1 MSPCAGGA
9 SRGGRRVRQGGRRS
23 RQSDSVPAQG
33 LPRGVARGDRRHEAT
48 GPQVARRDGSHPL
61 ARHLFLDRPALGCAR
76 SSPEAIDSSHGA
88 RRVAQMDMNPVAP
101 RVTAIRLAFAT
112 VVLMLGSLA
121 SLPALSAAAGPRTC
135 FGKHPTIVG
144 TQHSDV
150 LHGTPQRDV
159 ILGLGGNDHITAG
172 EGPDFICAG
181 SGDDNVHGAE
191 GFNRMNGGPG
201 NDWLDGRR
209 GPGNIALGRKGDDF
223 VQAEGQIDGGPGD
236 DTVESFGYQ
245 VPSASPVPDVTD
257 GGTGKDLIHGGSN
270 SERLVGGADAD
281 RIFAGGGDD
290 HLFGN
295 GGHDNLRGEGG
306 NDDISGGSGTDVCD
320 QGPGTGTLTGCP

>member
-101 RVTAIRLAFAT
+101 RVTAIRLAYATVVSFAT

-121 SLPALSAAAGPRTC
+121 SLPALSAAA
-135 FGKHPTIVG
+135 
-144 TQHSDV
+144 
-150 LHGTPQRDV
+150 
-159 ILGLGGNDHITAG
+159 
-172 EGPDFICAG
+172 
-181 SGDDNVHGAE
+181 
-191 GFNRMNGGPG
+191 
-201 NDWLDGRR
+201 
-209 GPGNIALGRKGDDF
+209 
-223 VQAEGQIDGGPGD
+223 
-236 DTVESFGYQ
+236 
-245 VPSASPVPDVTD
+245 
-257 GGTGKDLIHGGSN
+257 
-270 SERLVGGADAD
+270 
-281 RIFAGGGDD
+281 
-290 HLFGN
+290 
-295 GGHDNLRGEGG
+295 
-306 NDDISGGSGTDVCD
+306 
-320 QGPGTGTLTGCP
+320 